1 MGESEMLTRYNLFSC
16 FDKRSDDT
24 FSGDD
29 GTYTFKIMQI
39 FGYCYVSIPGP

>member
-24 FSGDD
+24 FSGD